1 MHKTH
6 LLGRSWKKAIA
17 QPHAIGNHYLN
28 AHLILAVQSTKQK
41 KSKQCLERYMHLHTE
56 KKGKKPS
63 IMIFFFL
70 PSYWQVSAGN
80 TANDALDEQ
89 RRTTKHPVEKYRVKA
104 KIKMFP
110 CLNMNLMTEWKSR
123 TRKYL
128 ARGHYVGIGRG
139 KVRVS

>member
-1 MHKTH
+1 ME
-6 LLGRSWKKAIA
+6 
-17 QPHAIGNHYLN
+17 
-28 AHLILAVQSTKQK
+28 
-41 KSKQCLERYMHLHTE
+41 KSDSAASCHRESLLERSSDSSGSIYKAE
-56 KKGKKPS
+56 KEQAVFRKVHALTHRKEREKTLNNDL
-63 IMIFFFL
+63 FFL